1 MRAIDR
7 KLVRD
12 LWQMRGQAAAVGLVI
27 ACGAATFVMSLT
39 TLDSLERTRDAYYD
53 RYRFAEA
60 FAHVKRAPN
69 GLAGRLADVPGVSAV
84 QTRVVVEVTLD
95 VPGLTEPAVGRVT
108 SLDPADGLNRLHL
121 RSGRLPEPGRTGE
134 VLVGEAFFSA
144 NKLNLGDSLK
154 AVINGRRQNLRI
166 VGTTLSPEYIY
177 PIRPGEMLPD
187 DRRFAVL
194 WMGYDDLAAA
204 FDMRGAFNDVA
215 LALTPG
221 ASEPD
226 VLRRVDLLTDPY
238 GAAGAHGRADQLSHM
253 FITNEIE
260 QLRATAL
267 VAPSIFLAVAAFLLN
282 IAIARL
288 VRLQR
293 EQIAMLK
300 AFGYT
305 HWQIGLHYF
314 KLVGVIVLFG
324 VTLGTIVGAWMGAGL
339 TEMYSQFFRFP
350 SNDYYFRPRVA
361 LLTLAICGVAA
372 ALGALSAVR
381 AAVLLPPAEAMRP
394 EPPPKYRPTLLE
406 RLGLNRFLPASAR
419 MILRQLERQPVKSLL
434 SLAGMSMAIA
444 VMILGSFSKDAIDLF
459 IDLQFQQAQRETLT
473 VAFAEPTRGRVV
485 HDLEH
490 LPGVRRVEPF
500 RAVAARLSVGPRSRR
515 EAIQGLVSRPDLHRL
530 LDADGTHVEL
540 PPDGLVLSEALADAL
555 EVRPGQTV
563 TVEVLEGER
572 PVREVLVVGLIRDY
586 IGRSAYMNI
595 DAVRRLLR
603 EGDTVSGAY
612 VDAEPGHTDRLY
624 KDLKAAPRVAGVT
637 VKDAAIR
644 SFEATIAENLLRIR
658 MFNVIFASIIS
669 FGVVY
674 NSARVA
680 LAERSRELATL
691 RVLGFTRA
699 EVARLLLGEMALL
712 TAAAIPIGCVI
723 GRILA
728 EIAVAALSTETQRI
742 PVAVFPGT
750 YLLAS
755 GTVVVAATLS
765 GLAVR
770 RQVNR
775 LDLVGVLK
783 ERE

>member
-1 MRAIDR
+1 MRALDR

-12 LWQMRGQAAAVGLVI
+12 LWQMRGQAAAVALVI

-60 FAHVKRAPN
+60 FAHVKRAPH
-69 GLAGRLADVPGVSAV
+69 GLAERLADVPGVSAV

-95 VPGLTEPAVGRVT
+95 VPGLSEPAVGRVT
-108 SLDPADGLNRLHL
+108 SLDSAGGLNRLHL

-134 VLVGEAFFSA
+134 VLVGEAFFLA
-144 NKLNLGDSLK
+144 NRLRLGDTLQ
-154 AVINGRRQNLRI
+154 AVINGRRQTLRV
-166 VGTTLSPEYIY
+166 VGTALSPEYIY

-204 FDMRGAFNDVA
+204 FDMRGAFNDAA
-215 LALTPG
+215 LALSPG

-226 VLRRVDLLTDPY
+226 VLRQVDLLTEPY
-238 GAAGAHGRADQLSHM
+238 GSAGSYPRADQLSHM
-253 FITNEIE
+253 FISNEIE

-267 VAPSIFLAVAAFLLN
+267 VAPSIFLAVAAFLLHV
-282 IAIARL
+282 AVARL

-305 HWQIGLHYF
+305 HWQVGLHYF
-314 KLVGVIVLFG
+314 KLVGAIVVLG
-324 VTLGTIVGAWMGAGL
+324 VALGTAVGAWMGAGL
-339 TEMYSQFFRFP
+339 TEMYTQFFRFP
-350 SNDYYFRPRVA
+350 SFDYYFAPRVA
-361 LLTLAICGVAA
+361 LLALGVCGAA
-372 ALGALSAVR
+372 AGLGAVSAVR
-381 AAVLLPPAEAMRP
+381 AAVKLPPAEAMRP
-394 EPPPKYRPTLLE
+394 EPPPRYRPTLLE
-406 RLGLNRFLPASAR
+406 RLGLNRFLSASTR
-419 MILRQLERQPVKSLL
+419 MILRQIERQPVKSLL
-434 SLAGMSMAIA
+434 TLAGMSMAVG

-459 IDLQFQQAQRETLT
+459 IDLQFQRAQRETLS
-473 VAFAEPTRGRVV
+473 VAFVEPTPGRVL

-500 RAVAARLSVGPRSRR
+500 RAVPARLTFGPRSRR
-515 EAIQGLVSRPDLHRL
+515 EAVQGLLQRPTLRRL
-530 LDADGTHVEL
+530 LDADGTQVEL

-563 TVEVLEGER
+563 QVEVLEGER
-572 PVREVLVVGLIRDY
+572 PVRDVLVVGLIRDY
-586 IGRSAYMNI
+586 IGRSAYMHI
-595 DAVRRLLR
+595 DALRRLLR
-603 EGDTVSGAY
+603 EGDAVSGAY
-612 VDAEPGHTDRLY
+612 VDAEPGQSDRLY

-637 VKDAAIR
+637 VKNAAVA

-658 MFNVIFASIIS
+658 AFNVAFAAIIA

-691 RVLGFTRA
+691 RVLGFTRT
-699 EVARLLLGEMALL
+699 EVTRLLLGEMAFL

-723 GRILA
+723 GRLLA
-728 EIAVAALSTETQRI
+728 EVAVAALSTETQRI

-750 YLLAS
+750 YLLAA
-755 GTVVVAATLS
+755 GTVVVAAAVS

-770 RQVNR
+770 RQVNK